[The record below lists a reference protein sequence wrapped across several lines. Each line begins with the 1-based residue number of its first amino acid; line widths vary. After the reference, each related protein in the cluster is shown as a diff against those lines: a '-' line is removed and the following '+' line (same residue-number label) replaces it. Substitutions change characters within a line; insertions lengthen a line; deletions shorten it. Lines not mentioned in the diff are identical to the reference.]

1 MARFCSSVLSSFVT
15 LAFRGMKYYC
25 SLRMGTWNAEKEKNI
40 ETGTTPLCACAC
52 ACACLLLV
60 YYYCGKSKIIK
71 LTLPENLK
79 GGLAL
84 WRKMEERDRNSAAFC
99 RNCHTLMAHWITVKI
114 KMFWS
119 NRSRGK
125 LLFFFLQFSGEVPEN
140 RVNVVVANLTVID
153 ADQPHSPNWNAV
165 YRIISGDPSGHFT
178 IRTDP
183 VSNDG
188 MVTVVKVRCQN
199 MLSFW
204 P

>member
-1 MARFCSSVLSSFVT
+1 
-15 LAFRGMKYYC
+15 
-25 SLRMGTWNAEKEKNI
+25 
-40 ETGTTPLCACAC
+40 
-52 ACACLLLV
+52 
-60 YYYCGKSKIIK
+60 
-71 LTLPENLK
+71 
-79 GGLAL
+79 
-84 WRKMEERDRNSAAFC
+84 
-99 RNCHTLMAHWITVKI
+99 
-114 KMFWS
+114 MFWS

-125 LLFFFLQFSGEVPEN
+125 LVFFSLQFSGEVPEN
-140 RVNVVVANLTVID
+140 RVDVVVANLTVID